1 MKPVEKQT
9 YPAALV
15 EDAIDHKEDRTR
27 YPIPDWYP
35 PDAIIITAEEQ
46 KNFEE
51 YARNLLANPASKIH
65 KTMKRL
71 DAQINHIEI
80 NIGQI

>member
-1 MKPVEKQT
+1 LIEDVVNHEEDQ
-9 YPAALV
+9 AL
-15 EDAIDHKEDRTR
+15 

-46 KNFEE
+46 KNSED
-51 YARNLLANPASKIH
+51 YARKLIANPMSKIH

-71 DAQINHIEI
+71 DT
-80 NIGQI
+80 